1 MSFYSDFT
9 PRRVRQIA
17 ADAAALLLLGL
28 SIAAGAFV
36 HSLIN
41 ALASVGDGLHQ
52 AGTGFELTMID
63 LGDRLGS
70 VPLIGDGIRGP
81 FDAASG
87 AGGTLAEAGASVRS
101 FIELTAVIAGI
112 GVAMLPIALL
122 LLVWL
127 WARVRFARRNA
138 EARAIL
144 RLADGQE
151 LLALRALQSS
161 TADELAAVSP
171 HAARDWRAGDAATVR
186 GLAAL
191 AARDAGVRLL

>member
-1 MSFYSDFT
+1 MSFYSDFA

-17 ADAAALLLLGL
+17 ADAVAVVLLVL
-28 SIAAGAFV
+28 SIAAGAVV

-63 LGDRLGS
+63 LGDRLGA

-87 AGGTLAEAGASVRS
+87 AGGTLAEAGTNVRS
-101 FIELTAVIAGI
+101 FIELTAVLAGV
-112 GVAMLPIALL
+112 GVAMLPIAVL

-127 WARVRFARRNA
+127 WVRLRFARRNA

-161 TADELAAVSP
+161 TAAELSAVSP
-171 HAARDWRAGDAATVR
+171 HVARDWRDGDAATVR

-191 AARDAGVRLL
+191 AARDAGVRVI